1 MKSALAAG
9 AATDAFKSGIERPGT
24 TPSVPSRNA
33 IEDILE
39 ENVSAGAATQDYP
52 WLPDA
57 PQRDQTALGGPCSS
71 SGCLLL
77 PTTFTTDVWQ
87 RLPTSS
93 QELMQEGLSLM
104 DSELEPAKSHLQQHP
119 EEAGPAR
126 AAQDELH
133 PRAQYKLNAV
143 SAAHIFLQKRA
154 LPYDLDLSTR
164 LAAQYGVTTKAVRDI
179 WNRRTWTSVTDHL

>member
-24 TPSVPSRNA
+24 TPSVLSRNA
-33 IEDILE
+33 TE
-39 ENVSAGAATQDYP
+39 EKPATQDYP

-119 EEAGPAR
+119 EEAGSAP
-126 AAQDELH
+126 AAQDERQ

-154 LPYDLDLSTR
+154 LPYDMNLSSR
-164 LAAQYGVTTKAVRDI
+164 LAAEYGVTTKAVRDI
-179 WNRRTWTSVTDHL
+179 WNRRTWTSITDHL